1 MELTREYVESISF
14 EIAKQKYYN
23 SHKVDA
29 VMDELRPAVL
39 ALIEENGRL
48 RAQIGETERM
58 KLELAEAQKNAQ
70 ALADSSAAAEREAAQ
85 ARAEADDY
93 VEKARVWADSM
104 IADAQHK
111 ADGILDA
118 ARKTAAAISPL
129 RPDGS
134 VGGALSEEQLDAIA
148 EISDQLE
155 ELSRSQATQIMQL
168 RRKLMTMATDM

>member
-1 MELTREYVESISF
+1 MELTREYMESISF

-29 VMDELRPAVL
+29 VFDELRPAVI
-39 ALIEENGRL
+39 ALIGENERL
-48 RAQIGETERM
+48 RAQIAETELLR
-58 KLELAEAQKNAQ
+58 LELAEQQKNAQ
-70 ALADSSAAAEREAAQ
+70 ALADSSAAAEKDAAQ
-85 ARAEADDY
+85 ARAEADEY
-93 VEKARVWADSM
+93 VEKARIWAEQM

-111 ADGILDA
+111 ADGIVDA
-118 ARKTAAAISPL
+118 AKKTAAAISPL

-148 EISDQLE
+148 DISDRLD
-155 ELSRSQATQIMQL
+155 ELSRNQATQIMQL